1 MHPLSIMRH
10 PQIFFIEKRPY
21 SNERP
26 YSVLVVTLLEYIDIK
41 INCLP

>member
-10 PQIFFIEKRPY
+10 PQIFSWKAPY

>member
-10 PQIFFIEKRPY
+10 PQICFIEKRPY

-26 YSVLVVTLLEYIDIK
+26 YSVLVITLLEYIDIK